1 MEAEAAKKEVAA
13 CEKEIGAI
21 KTSLRVLGPV
31 EASEDTAVNTLTVA
45 WTKVRLSQ
53 YTTLGLYHEIP
64 YSLAHFCSIFH
75 MTHITLAA
83 YFVALPILLSGVCYY
98 YLLVGRRLARSRC
111 TTSQLTIVFTD
122 RRNRAEGNL

>member
-53 YTTLGLYHEIP
+53 YTMLALRDARTLYILP
-64 YSLAHFCSIFH
+64 DSLAHFCLILH
-75 MTHITLAA
+75 MTHITLPA
-83 YFVALPILLSGVCYY
+83 YFVALPILFSGVCYY
-98 YLLVGRRLARSRC
+98 YS
-111 TTSQLTIVFTD
+111 
-122 RRNRAEGNL
+122 